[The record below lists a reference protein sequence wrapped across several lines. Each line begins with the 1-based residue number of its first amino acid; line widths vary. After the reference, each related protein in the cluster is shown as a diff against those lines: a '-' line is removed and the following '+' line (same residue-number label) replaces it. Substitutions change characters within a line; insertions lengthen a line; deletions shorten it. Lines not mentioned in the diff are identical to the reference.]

1 MTLSPLHW
9 RRYTAELLGTAL
21 LTFAVLGSLQQQTA
35 TPFVAALVLML
46 AVYVIGPVS
55 GAHVNP
61 AVTVGLWSIKKIKTP
76 EALAYI
82 AAQLVGAVAAQ
93 LIFQYLLGGLPAV
106 TVTHGWLVA
115 AMEAGGA
122 CIFLLGIMSVVSGKV
137 PQATGGLVIGSSL
150 LLGILLA
157 SLVSNGVLNPA
168 VAIGIRSFSLSY
180 LVGPLVGA
188 VAAVQLFQWLTKE

>member
-9 RRYTAELLGTAL
+9 RRYTAELLGTGT

-55 GAHVNP
+55 GAHINP
-61 AVTVGLWSIKKIKTP
+61 AVTVSLWSIKKIKAP

-93 LIFQYLLGGLPAV
+93 LIFQYILGGLPPV
-106 TVTHGWLVA
+106 TVTPGWLVA
-115 AMEAGGA
+115 AAEALGA
-122 CIFLLGIMSVVSGKV
+122 CIFLLGVMSVVSGKV
-137 PQATGGLVIGSSL
+137 HRAAGGLVVGCSL

-180 LVGPLVGA
+180 LIGPLVGA
-188 VAAVQLFQWLTKE
+188 VAAVHLFQWLTKE